1 MDRGRIKL
9 VLAVVMLATLPAW
22 AHEGHVH
29 KVMGTVTARGAKQI
43 QLKTPSGEVL
53 SIALN
58 EKTVVTRNKKKVSLA
73 DVQTGLRAVIDIG
86 NGEDPLVARGIEL
99 GATKISE

>member
-1 MDRGRIKL
+1 MARTRM
-9 VLAVVMLATLPAW
+9 AAALATLMLAALPAL

-29 KVMGTVTARGAKQI
+29 KVMGTVTSRDAKQI

-53 SIALN
+53 AIAVN
-58 EKTVVTRNKKKVSLA
+58 EKTAVTRNKKKVALA
-73 DVQTGLRAVIDIG
+73 DVQKGVRAVVDIG

-99 GATKISE
+99 GATKIAD

>member
-1 MDRGRIKL
+1 M
-9 VLAVVMLATLPAW
+9 AAALATLMLAAWPAL

-29 KVMGTVTARGAKQI
+29 KVMGTVTGRDAKQI

-53 SIALN
+53 AIAVN
-58 EKTVVTRNKKKVSLA
+58 EKTAVTRNKKKVALA
-73 DVQTGLRAVIDIG
+73 DVQKGVRAVVDIG

-99 GATKISE
+99 GATKISD